1 MREKLKSRKKRT
13 ILIASIVIVI
23 TLIAVGICLENNKT
37 SLTIKKVDKVD
48 KEITKLDVNEEKEE
62 IILEERIENK
72 GEESATE
79 EVKAEVS
86 NTPKSK
92 DNKKSNSNTNTNIS
106 NSNNQNST
114 TVNNNQSTQQSTI
127 KQEEVVNNNS
137 NSSSNSNQVQKPQT
151 NQESTDLYNSI
162 THGQW
167 ETDINDN
174 ESLCEAKGNR
184 IANNELKEI
193 LDWNEQHEDELKQP
207 IINYSRCYPV
217 IKDGVKHWYLHFFT
231 TKGEGMDTEIK
242 NKYNF

>member
-1 MREKLKSRKKRT
+1 MRKKIKSRKKRT
-13 ILIASIVIVI
+13 ILIVSIVIVI

-37 SLTIKKVDKVD
+37 SLKIKDVNKIDKD
-48 KEITKLDVNEEKEE
+48 ITKLDVNEEKEE
-62 IILEERIENK
+62 IILEEKIEDK

-79 EVKAEVS
+79 EVKTEVS

-92 DNKKSNSNTNTNIS
+92 DNKKTNSNTKTNTS
-106 NSNNQNST
+106 NSNNQT
-114 TVNNNQSTQQSTI
+114 TQQSTI

-137 NSSSNSNQVQKPQT
+137 NSSSSSNQVQQPQT
-151 NQESTDLYNSI
+151 NTESTDLYNSI

-167 ETDINDN
+167 ETDVNDN

>member
-1 MREKLKSRKKRT
+1 MREKIKSRKKRT

-37 SLTIKKVDKVD
+37 SLTIKKVEKIDND
-48 KEITKLDVNEEKEE
+48 ITKLDVNEEKEE
-62 IILEERIENK
+62 IILEEEIEDK

-79 EVKAEVS
+79 EVKTEVS
-86 NTPKSK
+86 NTPKSN
-92 DNKKSNSNTNTNIS
+92 DNKKTNSNTKTNTS
-106 NSNNQNST
+106 NSNNQNNT
-114 TVNNNQSTQQSTI
+114 TVNNNQTTQQSTI

-137 NSSSNSNQVQKPQT
+137 NSSSSSNQVQQPQT
-151 NQESTDLYNSI
+151 NNESTDLYNSI

-167 ETDINDN
+167 ETD

>member
-1 MREKLKSRKKRT
+1 MREKIKSRKKRT

-23 TLIAVGICLENNKT
+23 TLIAAAICLENNKT
-37 SLTIKKVDKVD
+37 SLTIKKVDKID
-48 KEITKLDVNEEKEE
+48 KDITKLDVNEEKEE
-62 IILEERIENK
+62 IILEEKIEDK

-92 DNKKSNSNTNTNIS
+92 DNKKTNSNTKTNTS
-106 NSNNQNST
+106 NSNNQNT
-114 TVNNNQSTQQSTI
+114 APANNNQTTQQSTI

-137 NSSSNSNQVQKPQT
+137 NSSSSSNQVQQPQT
-151 NQESTDLYNSI
+151 NTESTDLYNSI

-167 ETDINDN
+167 ETDVNDN